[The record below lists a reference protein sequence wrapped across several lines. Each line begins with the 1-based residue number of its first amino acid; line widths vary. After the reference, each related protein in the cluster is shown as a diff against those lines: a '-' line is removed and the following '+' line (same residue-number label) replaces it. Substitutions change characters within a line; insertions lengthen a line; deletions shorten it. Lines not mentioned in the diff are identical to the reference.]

1 MLKSAMFTAWIAA
14 LALCACSKEA
24 AKGDPVVSVEPQ
36 RAILQEI
43 VGDRHNVISLLANG
57 ANPETFDP
65 TLKTRMALDDAMVYF
80 TTGLLPFEQR
90 LAEGSETETV
100 DCSQGIELIYGTH
113 GHSHE
118 HADDHGDAAHDA
130 EGHAGDS
137 EHAQT
142 GRMADPHIWASVRN
156 ARIMARTM
164 TEGMCR
170 LEPQDS
176 AYYRANFRRLDARLD
191 SLDRVFAA
199 KLSGL
204 PADRH
209 AFAVW
214 HPSLSY
220 FARDYGLQQI
230 AVGFENKEVSPAH
243 IAHVTEEAREHNVR
257 LLFFQAEFDS
267 RQADALNRAMGTK
280 MLTIT
285 PMAYNWSA
293 ELTKITDAL
302 ADTPKTNT
310 K

>member
-1 MLKSAMFTAWIAA
+1 MLKSALFTAWIAA
-14 LALCACSKEA
+14 FALCACTKEA

-36 RAILQEI
+36 RALLQEI

-80 TTGLLPFEQR
+80 TTGLLPFEER
-90 LAEGSETETV
+90 LADGTETEVV

-113 GHSHE
+113 GHSHG
-118 HADDHGDAAHDA
+118 HGDDHGDADGDDHGDA
-130 EGHAGDS
+130 G
-137 EHAQT
+137 HAQT

-176 AYYRANFRRLDARLD
+176 AYYRANFRRMDARLD

-199 KLSGL
+199 KLAGL
-204 PADRH
+204 DVDQR

-230 AVGFENKEVSPAH
+230 SVGFENKEVSPAH

-267 RQADALNRAMGTK
+267 RQAEALNRAVGTK
-280 MLTIT
+280 MLTIN

-293 ELTKITDAL
+293 ELDKITNAL
-302 ADTPKTNT
+302 ADTQKTNT